1 MSTHAQPHDDQHES
15 NAQSLLVW
23 LGVAMMIVTGLI
35 IVAIV
40 ALGATAGMV
49 IAYGGLL
56 VAAIAVFAYIMR
68 FIGPE
73 DHEH

>member
-1 MSTHAQPHDDQHES
+1 MTTHIQPHDDGHES
-15 NAQSLLVW
+15 DAQSLLMW
-23 LGVAMMIVTGLI
+23 LGIAMLIVTGLI

-49 IAYGGLL
+49 LAYGGLI

-73 DHEH
+73 DH